1 MNVEQRNRV
10 WIDCRRSDPIPA
22 YLIPGELGIYCA
34 NRHASAGPRS
44 HKRHPEYAIHHRE
57 AVGVRRDELRQRTQ
71 CVSRS
76 HCHEMTCKTGAP
88 VRRISVGHRA
98 PTDSARRSNR

>member
-34 NRHASAGPRS
+34 NRHASAG
-44 HKRHPEYAIHHRE
+44 
-57 AVGVRRDELRQRTQ
+57 LR
-71 CVSRS
+71 
-76 HCHEMTCKTGAP
+76 
-88 VRRISVGHRA
+88 
-98 PTDSARRSNR
+98 